1 MTGGLG
7 GAPVALPH
15 RRIIVTRPAE
25 QASSWVDPL
34 RAAGW
39 AAESLPLLEIAPLLG
54 PGERRA
60 AQQRLQGCYAVMFV
74 SGNAVDHFLQGWSGP
89 GLDSSLR
96 WLASGPGTAARLRAF
111 GVPPAQID
119 EPPADAGQF
128 DSEAL
133 WHAIA
138 HRPWAGRRVLLVR
151 GRSGPPGAG
160 TGRQWLAD
168 QLEQAG
174 AQVDAIVVYERRAPD
189 WSPTDRQRI
198 KTACGDGSLW
208 LFSSSEAI
216 AHLPADIDCSAA
228 LALATHP
235 RIAQAAQARGFAQ
248 VWQSRPALPDVM
260 ASIKSA
266 SHE

>member
-7 GAPVALPH
+7 DAPVAWPH

-25 QASSWVDPL
+25 QASSWVEPL

-39 AAESLPLLEIAPLLG
+39 AAESLPLIEIAPLLG
-54 PGERRA
+54 PAERQA
-60 AQQRLQGCYAVMFV
+60 AQHRLQGCSAVMFV
-74 SGNAVDHFLQGWSGP
+74 SGNAVDHFLQGWPGP
-89 GLDSSLR
+89 ASSLR
-96 WLASGPGTAARLRAF
+96 WLASGPGTTARLRAF
-111 GVPPAQID
+111 GVPPEQID

-133 WHAIA
+133 WQAIA
-138 HRPWAGRRVLLVR
+138 HRPWAGQQVLLVR

-174 AQVDAIVVYERRAPD
+174 ARVDAIVVYERRAPH

-198 KTACGDGSLW
+198 QTACGDGSLW
-208 LFSSSEAI
+208 LLSSSEAI
-216 AHLPADIDCSAA
+216 AHLPADTDCSAA

-235 RIAQAAQARGFAQ
+235 RIAQAARDRGFAH

-266 SHE
+266 FHE

>member
-7 GAPVALPH
+7 DAPVAWPH

-39 AAESLPLLEIAPLLG
+39 AAESLPLIEIAPLLD
-54 PGERRA
+54 PAERQA
-60 AQQRLQGCYAVMFV
+60 AQQRLQGCSAVMFV
-74 SGNAVDHFLQGWSGP
+74 SGNAVDHFLQGWTGP
-89 GLDSSLR
+89 APSLR
-96 WLASGPGTAARLRAF
+96 CLASGPGTAARLRAF
-111 GVPPAQID
+111 GVPPEQID

-133 WHAIA
+133 WQAIA
-138 HRPWAGRRVLLVR
+138 HRPWAGQQVLLVR

-168 QLEQAG
+168 RLEEAG
-174 AQVDAIVVYERRAPD
+174 ARVDAIVVYERRAPR
-189 WSPTDRQRI
+189 WSLADRQRI
-198 KTACGDGSLW
+198 QTACCDGSLW

-216 AHLPADIDCSAA
+216 AHLPADTDCSAA

-235 RIAQAAQARGFAQ
+235 RIAQAAQARGFAR

-266 SHE
+266 FHE